1 MGSLKNKKYCLIDK
15 FLTPEETKLL
25 TDYCRLKH
33 RFNLS
38 LSVGLKKEDQNH
50 NMDSHFYADYLM
62 ESLMLNKVG
71 LMEKT
76 TGLELLPTYS
86 FWRMYTKFADLFAHR
101 DRPSCEYS
109 VTVCIGSCGTK
120 WPIYMDKKPID
131 LKPGQAVV
139 YKGCEITHSRK
150 EFQGDWQ
157 AQVFLHYVNK
167 NGPNR
172 DFVRDKRPFY
182 GMPSMINNGQLK

>member
-1 MGSLKNKKYCLIDK
+1 MGSLKNKKYCFVDK
-15 FLTPEETKLL
+15 FLTLEETKIL

-33 RFNLS
+33 RFNMS
-38 LSVGLKKEDQNH
+38 DFASPTAQSN
-50 NMDSHFYADYLM
+50 NMDSHFYADHAM
-62 ESLMLNKVG
+62 ESLMLNKVN
-71 LMEKT
+71 LMEKVT
-76 TGLELLPTYS
+76 DLELLPTYS
-86 FWRMYTKFADLFAHR
+86 FWRMYTKFADLPAHK

-167 NGPNR
+167 NGPNTEW
-172 DFVRDKRPFY
+172 FKDKRPLF
-182 GMPSMINNGQLK
+182 GITK

>member
-1 MGSLKNKKYCLIDK
+1 MGSLKNKKYCFVDK
-15 FLTPEETKLL
+15 FLTLEETKIL

-33 RFNLS
+33 RFNMS
-38 LSVGLKKEDQNH
+38 DFASPTAQSN
-50 NMDSHFYADYLM
+50 NMDSHFYADHAM
-62 ESLMLNKVG
+62 ESLMLNKVN
-71 LMEKT
+71 LMEKVT
-76 TGLELLPTYS
+76 DLELLPTYS
-86 FWRMYTKFADLFAHR
+86 FWRMYTKFADLPAHK

-167 NGPNR
+167 TDLTEILLETKDLFMECLRQKTMDN
-172 DFVRDKRPFY
+172 
-182 GMPSMINNGQLK
+182 

>member
-1 MGSLKNKKYCLIDK
+1 MGSLKNKKYCFVDK
-15 FLTPEETKLL
+15 FLTLEETKIL

-33 RFNLS
+33 RFNMS
-38 LSVGLKKEDQNH
+38 DFASPTAQSN
-50 NMDSHFYADYLM
+50 NMDSHFYADHAM
-62 ESLMLNKVG
+62 ESLMLNKVN
-71 LMEKT
+71 LMEKVT
-76 TGLELLPTYS
+76 DLELLPTYS
-86 FWRMYTKFADLFAHR
+86 FWRMYTKFADLPAHK

-182 GMPSMINNGQLK
+182 GMPSAIGKSQLR

>member
-1 MGSLKNKKYCLIDK
+1 MGSLKNKKYCLVEK
-15 FLTPEETKLL
+15 FLTIEETKLL

-33 RFNLS
+33 RFNMTDFAS
-38 LSVGLKKEDQNH
+38 PKAQNN

-62 ESLMLNKVG
+62 ESLMLNKVNT
-71 LMEKT
+71 MEKI
-76 TGLELLPTYS
+76 TGVKLLPTYS
-86 FWRMYTKFADLFAHR
+86 FWRMYTKFADLKAHK
-101 DRPSCEYS
+101 DSPSCEYS
-109 VTVCIGSCGTK
+109 VTVCIGSCGTE
-120 WPIYMDKKPID
+120 WPIYMDKKPIN

-139 YKGCEITHSRK
+139 YKGCDITHSRK

-172 DFVRDKRPFY
+172 DFVRAKRPFY
-182 GMPSMINNGQLK
+182 GMPSAIGKSQLR

>member
-1 MGSLKNKKYCLIDK
+1 MGSLKNKKYCFVDK
-15 FLTPEETKLL
+15 FLTLEETKIL

-33 RFNLS
+33 RFNMS
-38 LSVGLKKEDQNH
+38 DFASPTAQSN
-50 NMDSHFYADYLM
+50 NMDSHFYADHVM
-62 ESLMLNKVG
+62 ESLMLNKVN
-71 LMEKT
+71 LMEKVT
-76 TGLELLPTYS
+76 DLELLPTYS
-86 FWRMYTKFADLFAHR
+86 FWRMYTKFADLPAHK
-101 DRPSCEYS
+101 DRPSCEYRVS
-109 VTVCIGSCGTK
+109 VCIGSCGTK
-120 WPIYMDKKPID
+120 WPIYMDKKPMD

-182 GMPSMINNGQLK
+182 GMPTTKNNGQLK